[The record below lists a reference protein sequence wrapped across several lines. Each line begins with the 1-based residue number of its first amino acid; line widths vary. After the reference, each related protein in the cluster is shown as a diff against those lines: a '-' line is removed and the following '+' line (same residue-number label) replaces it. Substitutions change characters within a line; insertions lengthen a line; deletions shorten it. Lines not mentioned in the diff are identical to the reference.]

1 MLHHFSAL
9 SRARTS
15 LALVVI
21 AITLVSFTPASPSG
35 AAGFNTPSTTSWPA
49 WCPGTPSSLYDNPT
63 QNSDVSQLFNGS
75 IKGCFRVPDDR
86 SSTLHVAWQSF
97 VPLNDSPNAP
107 VSTNG
112 VSDSFT
118 DGHFKLSLSTTNV
131 HPGQHVTVIG
141 RYISGHRPPNT
152 ESGILCWDGCQ
163 SGLQEEGQNLH
174 WVSSTEFRTM
184 LVVPSA
190 PWFESYD
197 GRASVHPLSSGTDT
211 VGIECVTVTSG
222 CATQAADTQV
232 KVHLVA
238 PKATWCTNTLPCGSL
253 HVNSVHTAV
262 GDVVEVR
269 GRAPLV
275 MLIDQPWGYWLEYS
289 SKSFGDRVVSFH
301 SPVTTETTAT
311 IAPKTLQVAT
321 GATWSGQRFGSVD
334 ASSWS
339 WTYSVS
345 PAPNGTSF
353 VTCGPNAIAT
363 SGDGRTVSVPTASA
377 GGVLVTHHLN
387 VNGSKKAGACASAMV
402 DPSDPSHVFAS
413 FYSAQQGVIPPSY
426 LAGLYTTNDGATWHL
441 VPTPKGHTSW
451 EFGGFQEAGTGI
463 AAVFMSSNS
472 AGGDGA
478 SNITFTTEIT
488 TNGGASWSQSL
499 LSCPNSRAAHAPC
512 VIFGPSSPGNCAMNG
527 QPESVYYGVPNE
539 YRGGAIFKESRWITA
554 VNACYSQE
562 LAATK
567 SGTELLLDSSS
578 IFPLVASR
586 NGGRTWFNVQI
597 PRLSGLGTGEP
608 NSWLL
613 IDSNGTLLTTASNNK
628 GATSLYLLAPR
639 ASTWCRSLLLT
650 KSFSTSMSPPRITGD
665 DVFWSVT
672 HYNESTVAGPS
683 VVHVVAATSLHCQ

>member
-1 MLHHFSAL
+1 MFDDFSAF
-9 SRARTS
+9 SRAR
-15 LALVVI
+15 ALVALV
-21 AITLVSFTPASPSG
+21 AFVVTLVSWYSISVSPSG
-35 AAGFNTPSTTSWPA
+35 AAGFNTSSTTSWPA
-49 WCPGTPSSLYDNPT
+49 WCPGSPSSLYDNPT
-63 QNSDVSQLFNGS
+63 QNSNVTQLFNGT

-97 VPLNDSPNAP
+97 VQLNSSSNGP

-118 DGHFKLSLSTTNV
+118 DGHFKLSLSATNV
-131 HPGQHVTVIG
+131 HPGQHVTVVG
-141 RYISGHRPPNT
+141 RYLTGHRPPNT
-152 ESGILCWDGCQ
+152 EGGILCWDGCQ
-163 SGLQEEGQNLH
+163 SGLQEQGQNLV
-174 WVSSTEFRTM
+174 WVSSTEFRTT

-232 KVHLVA
+232 SVHLVA
-238 PKATWCTNTLPCGSL
+238 PKATWCTSTLPCGSL
-253 HVNSVHTAV
+253 HVNSVHTSV

-269 GRAPLV
+269 GKAPLV

-289 SKSFGDRVVSFH
+289 SKSFGDHVVSFH
-301 SPVTTETTAT
+301 SPVSTETTAT

-321 GATWSGQRFGSVD
+321 GATWSGQKFGSVD

-339 WTYSVS
+339 WTYPVT

-353 VTCGPNAIAT
+353 VSCDPRAIVT
-363 SGDGRTVSVPTASA
+363 SGEGRTVSVPTASA
-377 GGVLVTHHLN
+377 GAVLVSHHLN
-387 VNGSKKAGACASAMV
+387 VNGSKNAGACASAMV
-402 DPSDPSHVFAS
+402 DPDDPSHVFAS
-413 FYSAQQGVIPPSY
+413 FYSAQQGSIPPSY

-441 VPTPKGHTSW
+441 VPTPSGHTSY

-463 AAVFMSSNS
+463 AAVFMN
-472 AGGDGA
+472 ANNAEGD
-478 SNITFTTEIT
+478 SQSFTTFDTEIT
-488 TNGGASWSQSL
+488 TNGGASWTPSL
-499 LSCPNSRAAHAPC
+499 LSCPSTRAAHAPC

-527 QPESVYYGVPNE
+527 QPESVYYGAPNE

-562 LAATK
+562 LATTT

-586 NGGRTWFNVQI
+586 NGGHTWYNVQI
-597 PRLSGLGTGEP
+597 PRLAGMGTGEP
-608 NSWLL
+608 NNWLL
-613 IDSNGTLLTTASNNK
+613 IDSEGALLATASDQK
-628 GATSLYLLAPR
+628 GATSLYLLTPL
-639 ASTWCRSLLLT
+639 ASSWCRSLALT
-650 KSFSTSMSPPRITGD
+650 KSFYTYMSAPRVTGNE
-665 DVFWSVT
+665 VFWSQT
-672 HYNESTVAGPS
+672 YKNHTTL
-683 VVHVVAATSLHCQ
+683 HVVPTSNLRCR